1 MPTKSK
7 VNDPYR
13 IIFSNLVKTWR
24 NSLGLSQQD
33 LADICKDYGIK
44 LHNSQLS
51 IIEKVELDPKADFFI
66 NLAKLMKVFE
76 EGKFRKVSLERVKRN
91 LEIAEITPVRHGDG
105 KAWTTACDWF
115 GCFVGEIP
123 PPKEYT
129 LITDEKAKE
138 ISDLCRNEFEKK
150 WKSEKD
156 KRTAKRSTWDNIFNA
171 LETNDWAKKLKG
183 KIGDVLNDLD
193 DFNAEDARAMQDKK
207 GKNILLE
214 IIEKVPVTE
223 LPENYERLQKAIR
236 NIEF

>member
-7 VNDPYR
+7 ANDPYR
-13 IIFSNLVKTWR
+13 ITFGNLVKIWR
-24 NSLGLSQQD
+24 DSLGLSQQD

-44 LHNSQLS
+44 LHNSQFS
-51 IIEKVELDPKADFFI
+51 HIEQFVLDPKADFFI
-66 NLAKLMKVFE
+66 NLAKLMKIFE
-76 EGKFRKVSLERVKRN
+76 EGKFKKVSLERVKRK
-91 LEIAEITPVRHGDG
+91 LEIAEIELVRHEDG

-123 PPKEYT
+123 APKGYT
-129 LITDEKAKE
+129 LMTGEKAKE

-156 KRTAKRSTWDNIFNA
+156 KRTAKRNTWDNIFKA

-207 GKNILLE
+207 GKNILLA

-223 LPENYERLQKAIR
+223 LPENHK
-236 NIEF
+236 